1 MTARR
6 ADARLRGFNLSETVL
21 LRDYDLSYQPF
32 LKGYD
37 LSKMTP
43 QQLRLRQLDKALASV
58 LPLRHFPPPKR
69 GWIHA
74 IRSAL
79 GLTTRQMAKRLKIS
93 QPAYRDSEVHESSG
107 SISLAQLRRIADAID
122 CDLVYAVVPRR
133 PLTQTVDR
141 RAAELAQQRVR
152 RVAHTMALEDQA
164 AAPEVTKAQIA
175 TAKTELLSGR
185 WSRLWE

>member
-1 MTARR
+1 
-6 ADARLRGFNLSETVL
+6 
-21 LRDYDLSYQPF
+21 
-32 LKGYD
+32 
-37 LSKMTP
+37 MTP
-43 QQLRLRQLDKALASV
+43 EQLRLRQLDKALAGVS
-58 LPLRHFPPPKR
+58 PLRNFQPPRR

-79 GLTTRQMAKRLKIS
+79 GLTTRQMARRLKIS
-93 QPAYRDSEVHESSG
+93 QPAYRDSEAHESAG
-107 SISLAQLRRIADAID
+107 SVSLTQLRRIADAMD

-133 PLTQTVDR
+133 PLTETVDR

-164 AAPEVTKAQIA
+164 ASSDVTKAQIA
-175 TAKTELLSGR
+175 AAKTELLAGR